1 MDKENTGLK
10 TMVESYENILKRKV
24 NLLPDIDPR
33 ALSKVTNNVKGTR
46 SGTATIPSAS
56 GTKQT
61 PASSAA
67 ESSVGQQRN
76 SSAVSANW
84 KSL

>member
-33 ALSKVTNNVKGTR
+33 ALSKVTTNVNRPRGV
-46 SGTATIPSAS
+46 TATITNAPV
-56 GTKQT
+56 TKQA
-61 PASSAA
+61 PMSSNL
-67 ESSVGQQRN
+67 ESSTVGQQRN
-76 SSAVSANW
+76 SSAVS
-84 KSL
+84 LI